1 MACRLALSLINFP
14 IQPVAESPRVVV
26 NLWLANTVSDGD
38 LCLLE
43 SIFLR
48 KPMGQHS
55 GQNVAADLKNG
66 VAGAGDL
73 RNSVPKLNV

>member
-1 MACRLALSLINFP
+1 
-14 IQPVAESPRVVV
+14 
-26 NLWLANTVSDGD
+26 
-38 LCLLE
+38 
-43 SIFLR
+43 
-48 KPMGQHS
+48 MGQHS